1 MLTVPGR
8 LLVACNGTASIT
20 LVSVASPRTGAR
32 LTVPPVTAHDC
43 IGRDSTAGMAE
54 SLQLLSPMA
63 ATVSTLGIH
72 RDKMAEGLSS
82 ARSAGLRYADSSKPG
97 ITRKRLGKSFAY
109 CGPDGR
115 AVHDR
120 KTLDR
125 IHALVLPPA
134 WTDVWISTDPRAHL
148 QATGR
153 DAAGRKQYRY
163 HANWRTERDSTK
175 YHRML
180 SFANVLP
187 SIRRR
192 TRRDMMGP
200 ACCRP
205 RVLATVVELL
215 ARTYIR
221 IGNDEYARKHR
232 SHGLT
237 TLQDRHV
244 KIRGGRLHFAFRGKS
259 GVFQSIEIEE
269 PRLAKAVRE
278 CQDLPGQTLFQ
289 YRDDRRKVK
298 SLSSTDVNAYLREIG
313 GADFSAKD
321 FRTWAGTL
329 AAAQALD
336 AIELPS
342 TKTALNRAI
351 VQCVDQVADALGNT
365 RAVCRGSYIHP
376 AVLDSFRDGVTLS
389 KVTAGAAPRG
399 LMEAEARLVSLL
411 KRATRA
417 RKAA

>member
-1 MLTVPGR
+1 
-8 LLVACNGTASIT
+8 VAA
-20 LVSVASPRTGAR
+20 V
-32 LTVPPVTAHDC
+32 
-43 IGRDSTAGMAE
+43 
-54 SLQLLSPMA
+54 A
-63 ATVSTLGIH
+63 ATVSTLGTDRH
-72 RDKMAEGLSS
+72 KKAAGVSS

-97 ITRKRLGKSFAY
+97 ITRKRRGKGFTY

-115 AVHDR
+115 AIRDR
-120 KTLDR
+120 NTLAR
-125 IHALVLPPA
+125 IRALVLPPA
-134 WTDVWISTDPRAHL
+134 WTGVWISTDPRAHL

-163 HANWRTERDSTK
+163 HPNWRTERDSTK

-180 SFANVLP
+180 SFAQVLP

-232 SHGLT
+232 SRGLT

-289 YRDDRRKVK
+289 YRDDRRKVR

-336 AIELPS
+336 KIELPES
-342 TKTALNRAI
+342 KTAVNRAI

-376 AVLDSFRDGVTLS
+376 AVLDSFRDGITLS
-389 KVTAGAAPRG
+389 TVTVGAVPRG
-399 LMEAEARLVSLL
+399 LMDAEARLVSLL
-411 KRATRA
+411 KRASRA

>member
-1 MLTVPGR
+1 
-8 LLVACNGTASIT
+8 
-20 LVSVASPRTGAR
+20 
-32 LTVPPVTAHDC
+32 
-43 IGRDSTAGMAE
+43 
-54 SLQLLSPMA
+54 MA
-63 ATVSTLGIH
+63 AGV
-72 RDKMAEGLSS
+72 SS

-97 ITRKRLGKSFAY
+97 ITRKRRGKGFLY
-109 CGPDGR
+109 CGPGGR
-115 AVHDR
+115 AIRDK
-120 KTLDR
+120 KTLAR
-125 IHALVLPPA
+125 IRALVLPPA
-134 WTDVWISTDPRAHL
+134 WEDVWISTDPRAHL

-163 HANWRTERDSTK
+163 HPGWRAERDSTK

-180 SFANVLP
+180 AFAHVLP
-187 SIRRR
+187 AIRRR

-244 KIRGGRLHFAFRGKS
+244 KIRGSRLHFAFRGKS

-269 PRLAKAVRE
+269 ARLAKAVRE

-289 YRDDRRKVK
+289 YRDDRRKVRI
-298 SLSSTDVNAYLREIG
+298 LSSTDVNAYLREIG

-336 AIELPS
+336 TIEAPAS
-342 TKTALNRAI
+342 KTAVNRAI
-351 VQCVDQVADALGNT
+351 VQCVDRVAEALGNT

-389 KVTAGAAPRG
+389 NVSVGAVPRG
-399 LMEAEARLVSLL
+399 LLEAEARLVSLL
-411 KRATRA
+411 KRASRS

>member
-1 MLTVPGR
+1 M
-8 LLVACNGTASIT
+8 
-20 LVSVASPRTGAR
+20 
-32 LTVPPVTAHDC
+32 
-43 IGRDSTAGMAE
+43 
-54 SLQLLSPMA
+54 
-63 ATVSTLGIH
+63 
-72 RDKMAEGLSS
+72 SS
-82 ARSAGLRYADSSKPG
+82 ARAAGLRYTNAATAG
-97 ITRKRLGKSFAY
+97 ITRKRRGKGFVF
-109 CGPDGR
+109 CGPNGGIIRDE
-115 AVHDR
+115 
-120 KTLDR
+120 KTLAR
-125 IHALVLPPA
+125 IRALVLPPA
-134 WTDVWISTDPRAHL
+134 WTDVWISTDARAHL

-163 HANWRTERDSTK
+163 HAEWRSERDSTK

-180 SFANVLP
+180 AFAEVLP
-187 SIRRR
+187 VIRRR

-205 RVLATVVELL
+205 RVLATIVELL

-221 IGNDEYARKHR
+221 IGNEEYARKHK

-244 KIRGGRLHFAFRGKS
+244 KITGRNLKFAFRGKS

-289 YRDDRRKVK
+289 YRDDHKKVK
-298 SLSSTDVNAYLREIG
+298 SLSSTDINAYLREVTG
-313 GADFSAKD
+313 EQFTAKD
-321 FRTWAGTL
+321 YRTWAGTL

-336 AIELPS
+336 KIDLPTS
-342 TKTALNRAI
+342 KTAAKKVI
-351 VQCVDQVADALGNT
+351 VCAVDEVAEVLGNT

-376 AVLDSFRDGVTLS
+376 AVIDSFLDGVTLS
-389 KVTAGAAPRG
+389 SVPASRAPGG
-399 LMEAEARLVSLL
+399 LLDAEARLVSLL
-411 KRATRA
+411 RRASRT

>member
-1 MLTVPGR
+1 
-8 LLVACNGTASIT
+8 
-20 LVSVASPRTGAR
+20 
-32 LTVPPVTAHDC
+32 
-43 IGRDSTAGMAE
+43 
-54 SLQLLSPMA
+54 MA
-63 ATVSTLGIH
+63 AVAGNLSND
-72 RDKMAEGLSS
+72 RDKVAIAMAS
-82 ARSAGLRYADSSKPG
+82 AKAAGLRYADCSKAG
-97 ITRKRLGKSFAY
+97 ITRKRRGKRFVFTA
-109 CGPDGR
+109 PNGR
-115 AVHDR
+115 VIRDE
-120 KTLDR
+120 KTLAR
-125 IHALVLPPA
+125 IRALVLPPA
-134 WTDVWISTDPRAHL
+134 WQDVWIATDPLAHL

-163 HANWRTERDSTK
+163 HASWRTERDSTK

-180 SFANVLP
+180 AFAGVLP
-187 SIRRR
+187 AIRRR

-221 IGNDEYARKHR
+221 IGNEEYARKHK

-244 KIRGGRLHFAFRGKS
+244 RIQGRHMRFAFRGKS

-289 YRDDRRKVK
+289 YRDEQRKVRG
-298 SLSSTDVNAYLREIG
+298 LSSTDINAYLREVT
-313 GADFSAKD
+313 GAEFTAKD

-329 AAAQALD
+329 AAARALD
-336 AIELPS
+336 ALALPAS
-342 TKTALNRAI
+342 KAAVNRTI
-351 VQCVDQVADALGNT
+351 VQAIDQVAAVLGNT

-376 AVLDSFRDGVTLS
+376 AVIDSFREGVTLS
-389 KVTAGAAPRG
+389 KVPAGAVPRG
-399 LMEAEARLVSLL
+399 LLDAEARLVTLL
-411 KRATRA
+411 RRVSRSK
-417 RKAA
+417 KAA

>member
-1 MLTVPGR
+1 MAGTPGN
-8 LLVACNGTASIT
+8 LSNF
-20 LVSVASPRTGAR
+20 
-32 LTVPPVTAHDC
+32 
-43 IGRDSTAGMAE
+43 RDIDSKG
-54 SLQLLSPMA
+54 
-63 ATVSTLGIH
+63 V
-72 RDKMAEGLSS
+72 SS
-82 ARSAGLRYADSSKPG
+82 AKAAGLRYTDCEKAG
-97 ITRKRLGKSFAY
+97 ITRHSRGKGFVYRSA
-109 CGPDGR
+109 DGR
-115 AVHDR
+115 LIRDE
-120 KTLDR
+120 KTLTR
-125 IHALVLPPA
+125 IRSLVLPPA
-134 WTDVWISTDPRAHL
+134 WTDVWISTDARAHL

-163 HANWRTERDSTK
+163 HAMWRVERDSTK

-180 SFANVLP
+180 DFAAVLP
-187 SIRRR
+187 AIRRR
-192 TRRDMMGP
+192 TRRDLMGP

-221 IGNDEYARKHR
+221 IGNEEYARKHH

-237 TLQDRHV
+237 TMQDRHV
-244 KIRGGRLHFAFRGKS
+244 KVSGRRLHFKFRGKS

-289 YRDDRRKVK
+289 YRDDQRRLK
-298 SLSSTDVNAYLREIG
+298 SVSSSDINNYLREIT
-313 GADFSAKD
+313 GAEFTAKD

-336 AIELPS
+336 SIELPES
-342 TKTALNRAI
+342 KTAVNRAI
-351 VQCVDQVADALGNT
+351 VGAIDQVAEALGNT

-376 AVLDSFRDGVTLS
+376 GVIESFRDGMTLS
-389 KVTAGAAPRG
+389 SVPIARSPSGLAG
-399 LMEAEARLVSLL
+399 AEARLVMLL
-411 KRATRA
+411 RRAGRS

>member
-1 MLTVPGR
+1 
-8 LLVACNGTASIT
+8 
-20 LVSVASPRTGAR
+20 
-32 LTVPPVTAHDC
+32 
-43 IGRDSTAGMAE
+43 MAE
-54 SLQLLSPMA
+54 SLQLRLPMA
-63 ATVSTLGIH
+63 ATASTFGTH
-72 RDKMAEGLSS
+72 RHKMAAGVSS

-97 ITRKRLGKSFAY
+97 ITRKRRGKGFIY
-109 CGPDGR
+109 CGSDGR
-115 AVHDR
+115 AIRD
-120 KTLDR
+120 KKSLSR
-125 IHALVLPPA
+125 IRALVLPPA
-134 WTDVWISTDPRAHL
+134 WEEVWISTDPRAHL

-163 HANWRTERDSTK
+163 HPSWRAERDSTK

-180 SFANVLP
+180 AFAHVLP

-215 ARTYIR
+215 ARTFIR

-244 KIRGGRLHFAFRGKS
+244 KVRGSRLHFAFRGKS

-278 CQDLPGQTLFQ
+278 CQDLPGQALFQ
-289 YRDDRRKVK
+289 YRDDRRTVRI
-298 SLSSTDVNAYLREIG
+298 LSSTDVNTYLREIG

-336 AIELPS
+336 TIETPPS
-342 TKTALNRAI
+342 KAAVNRAI
-351 VQCVDQVADALGNT
+351 VQSVDRVAAALGNT

-376 AVLDSFRDGVTLS
+376 AVLEAFRDGVTLS
-389 KVTAGAAPRG
+389 KVTVGAVPRG
-399 LMEAEARLVSLL
+399 LLEAEARLVSLL
-411 KRATRA
+411 KRAART